1 MLGWLNART
10 YPNILYPLTIN
21 RSMLDEKYNLMT
33 YLCGQ
38 QRLKHNLITV
48 IFLNAHEPSM
58 TTGLGVGLSSQQAL
72 FVVMWLSLNKIFTSM
87 SLQMIKIKWIIVPY
101 DIIKV

>member
-1 MLGWLNART
+1 MQFDD
-10 YPNILYPLTIN
+10 ILMWSAKTQTQSDY
-21 RSMLDEKYNLMT
+21 S
-33 YLCGQ
+33 
-38 QRLKHNLITV
+38 H
-48 IFLNAHEPSM
+48 FLNAHEPSM